1 MTDLEGDKRSEKHEV
16 VAEQRCRV
24 RMHNQQPCGRPIY
37 SAPASADEKP
47 VCMMHSKDPNKS
59 DAAFQDEFERILGV
73 AGKGA
78 ADFTRFVFPSAR
90 YADREFSAE
99 CTFRFATF
107 TQDADFNGAAFTR
120 NALFY
125 EAMFTKNA
133 VFNLATFAEGSS
145 FAGARFAEDAD
156 FFHAEFTRDATFSRA
171 RFTRGANFCEA
182 TFIEDAFFK
191 ETTFT
196 GSALFTKATFTQDAI
211 FVGATFTEDADFIG
225 ATFTRY
231 ADFQEAIFTRLAEF
245 RETTFTEEA
254 NFSGVEFQGH
264 SLFGAAKFIGN
275 VYFNWL
281 RSFRPLRPVESTS
294 EDSKPIRVPHVQ
306 TLFAKKADFR
316 NATFRERAEFRQTR
330 FREDGAA
337 EPGPILS
344 DARFEKPDLVLFYK
358 THLGQ
363 ALFHNCDVS
372 RFVFSSVR
380 WRQRS
385 NGKRMVL
392 EDDEELDLSQE
403 VTRALLP
410 QEDEAGDRNYALI
423 AELYQ
428 QLKKNYDDKRDYW
441 TAGDFHYGEMEMK
454 RLSSHR
460 RNPILRWLHR
470 HLGLVAWYKY
480 ASDYGESYVKPFLRL
495 LLVLALFTFIY
506 PACGL
511 HRVSSE
517 KGSPSRP
524 AAQTS
529 SPSTNADEISYAK
542 FSEFLTAHPNGK
554 LRGTVSF
561 FVQSAM
567 TSVSVAS
574 LRRDFADYEPRS
586 VSGRFAALIEFLLT
600 STLVALFLLA
610 VRRQFRR

>member
-1 MTDLEGDKRSEKHEV
+1 MADPEEDKQAEKREAV
-16 VAEQRCRV
+16 TEQRCPV

-37 SAPASADEKP
+37 VAPLSVDEKP
-47 VCMMHSKDPNKS
+47 VCLMHSMDPNKS
-59 DAAFQDEFERILGV
+59 DAAFQEEFDRVLAV

-90 YADREFSAE
+90 YSDREFRAE
-99 CTFRFATF
+99 CTFRFARF
-107 TQDADFNGAAFTR
+107 TQDADFNGATFTQ
-120 NALFY
+120 NALFQD
-125 EAMFTKNA
+125 AVFTKNA
-133 VFNLATFAEGSS
+133 FFNLATFGEGSS
-145 FAGARFAEDAD
+145 FAGGMFAEDAD
-156 FFHAEFTRDATFSRA
+156 FFYARFTRAVNFSRA
-171 RFTRGANFCEA
+171 RFTRWANFCEA
-182 TFIEDAFFK
+182 TFTEDALFK
-191 ETTFT
+191 EATFT
-196 GSALFTKATFTQDAI
+196 GSAGFTKGTFTQDAI
-211 FVGATFTEDADFIG
+211 FVGARFIEDASFIG

-245 RETTFTEEA
+245 GETTFTEEA

-281 RSFRPLRPVESTS
+281 RSFRPHRTVESTS
-294 EDSKPIRVPHVQ
+294 EGSKPIRIPYVQ

-316 NATFRERAEFRQTR
+316 NATFRERVEFRQTR

-344 DARFEKPDLVLFYK
+344 NARFEKPDLVLFYN

-380 WRQRS
+380 WRHRP

-392 EDDEELDLSQE
+392 EDEGELDLSQE

-410 QEDEAGDRNYALI
+410 QEDEADDRNYALI

-428 QLKKNYDDKRDYW
+428 QLKKNYDERRDYW

-454 RLSSHR
+454 RLSSR
-460 RNPILRWLHR
+460 QRNPVLRWLHR
-470 HLGLVAWYKY
+470 NLGLVAWYKY

-495 LLVLALFTFIY
+495 PLVLALFTIIY

-511 HRVSSE
+511 HRISGE
-517 KGSPSRP
+517 KGSPSKP
-524 AAQTS
+524 VAQTS
-529 SPSTNADEISYAK
+529 SVASDTDAISYAN
-542 FSEFLTAHPNGK
+542 FFQFLTAYHNGK
-554 LRGTVSF
+554 LHSALGF

-574 LRRDFADYEPRS
+574 LRHDFAEYEPQS
-586 VSGRFAALIEFLLT
+586 ASGRIAALVELLLT